1 MLATKERSAADES
14 NHRQHDEDEEARPVQ
29 RAGARGGI
37 FVSQHTVWSIT
48 CSCARLLLGIRIRG
62 AGM

>member
-1 MLATKERSAADES
+1 MLAAKERSAADES

-37 FVSQHTVWSIT
+37 FVSQHTV
-48 CSCARLLLGIRIRG
+48 
-62 AGM
+62 